1 MTLKKDDYSVDLEIF
16 QGPMDLLLYL
26 IRRDEIDIYDIPIAR
41 ITEQYLK
48 YVEML
53 RLLNLEN
60 AGEYILMAA
69 TLIRIKAQMLLPRD
83 NRDEEEMDP
92 REELTLALLEYSKFK
107 EAGEIL
113 CEKYELESRLSPVSG
128 HNNGYKST
136 DTVLAGNTSL
146 FELLTAFQEVMANF
160 KEESDYL
167 VAHQDL
173 TVEDRIEVI
182 DALMLEKEYA
192 TFDELFADIRVKIV
206 AILTF
211 LAILEMV
218 RTRRMVV
225 RQAVAFSEIRI
236 YHPDKIELPEVSEV
250 TEVTVN
256 ETPEIVETAPVAM
269 EKVAADS

>member
-1 MTLKKDDYSVDLEIF
+1 MILKKDDYSVDLEVF
-16 QGPMDLLLYL
+16 QGPLDLLMYL

-41 ITEQYLK
+41 ITEQYMK

-53 RLLNLEN
+53 KLLNLEN

-83 NRDEEEMDP
+83 PRDEDEPDP
-92 REELTLALLEYSKFK
+92 REELTRALLEYGKFK

-113 CEKYELESRLSPVSG
+113 REKRDLESRLISVSAR
-128 HNNGYKST
+128 HNGYRDKPP
-136 DTVLAGNTSL
+136 VLSSNTSL
-146 FELLTAFQEVMANF
+146 FDLLTAFHDVMAGF
-160 KEESDYL
+160 KEDSDYF

-182 DALMLEKEYA
+182 NSHLTDKDFA
-192 TFDELFADIRVKIV
+192 TFEDLFADIRVKLV

-218 RTRRMVV
+218 RMHRIIV

-236 YHPDKIELPEVSEV
+236 YRFDPTQIPE
-250 TEVTVN
+250 TVAEAVAEPVE
-256 ETPEIVETAPVAM
+256 ETPSVI
-269 EKVAADS
+269 EKVAIDS

>member
-1 MTLKKDDYSVDLEIF
+1 MTLKRDDYSVDLEVF

-83 NRDEEEMDP
+83 NRDEEELDP
-92 REELTLALLEYSKFK
+92 REELTRALLEYSKFK

-113 CEKYELESRLSPVSG
+113 REKWELESRLSPVSG
-128 HNNGYKST
+128 HNNGYKSSQ
-136 DTVLAGNTSL
+136 TVLAGNTCL
-146 FELLTAFQEVMANF
+146 FDLLNAFHDVMANF
-160 KEESDYL
+160 REESDYL
-167 VAHQDL
+167 VDHQEL

-182 DALMLEKEYA
+182 NSLILNKEYA
-192 TFDELFADIRVKIV
+192 TFDQLFADIRVKIV

-218 RTRRMVV
+218 RTRRIVV

-236 YHPDKIELPEVSEV
+236 YRPERIELPEVDSEPV
-250 TEVTVN
+250 E
-256 ETPEIVETAPVAM
+256 ETPIAT
-269 EKVAADS
+269 EKVATDL

>member
-1 MTLKKDDYSVDLEIF
+1 MILKNDDYSVDLDVF

-83 NRDEEEMDP
+83 SRDEDEPDP
-92 REELTLALLEYSKFK
+92 REELTRALLEYGKFR

-113 CEKYELESRLSPVSG
+113 REKWELETRLSPVVG
-128 HNNGYKST
+128 HHNGYKSNA
-136 DTVLAGNTSL
+136 TVLAGNTCL
-146 FELLTAFQEVMANF
+146 FDLLNAFHEVMANF
-160 KEESDYL
+160 REDSDYL
-167 VAHQDL
+167 VDHQDM

-182 DALMLEKEYA
+182 NARMADREYA
-192 TFDELFADIRVKIV
+192 TFEELFADIRAKIV

-218 RTRRMVV
+218 RTRRIVV
-225 RQAVAFSEIRI
+225 RQAVAFSEIRV
-236 YHPDKIELPEVSEV
+236 YRPDQVELPAADVEPAG
-250 TEVTVN
+250 
-256 ETPEIVETAPVAM
+256 ETSIAM
-269 EKVAADS
+269 EKVTSDS